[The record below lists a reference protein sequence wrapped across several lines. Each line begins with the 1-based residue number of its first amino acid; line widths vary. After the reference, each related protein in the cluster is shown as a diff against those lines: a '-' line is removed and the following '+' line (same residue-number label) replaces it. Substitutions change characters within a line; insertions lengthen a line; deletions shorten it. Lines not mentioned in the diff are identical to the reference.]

1 MVGALSGVSDVCMP
15 SLRKVQAA
23 AMREITSGTLAMPPE
38 DHGGLERLAVLHL
51 QVSRAAW
58 KEESPQAP
66 ESRSDHVSQAG
77 VESPD
82 MSSVSR
88 WP

>member
-1 MVGALSGVSDVCMP
+1 MFVCPPSGKFRQQ
-15 SLRKVQAA
+15 LYG
-23 AMREITSGTLAMPPE
+23 EITSGTLAMPPE